1 MSEIN
6 ITPGKWRIRP
16 AVKNGHVQRTFIESE
31 NGTIICEFWTGRDG
45 DARVLESAKDMY
57 SILDDIAEGN
67 LTGLSM
73 YAAIS
78 KLLAKVRGE
87 AEHGD
92 DE

>member
-1 MSEIN
+1 MSELK

-16 AVKNGHVQRTFIESE
+16 AIINGRVQPNYIESE
-31 NGTIICEFWTGRDG
+31 DGAIICQFWTGRGG

-57 SILDDIAEGN
+57 SILNSIADGE

-78 KLLAKVRGE
+78 KLLAKIRGE
-87 AEHGD
+87 VQE
-92 DE
+92 